1 MVLNRGRWFC
11 NIVAL
16 TSVPALVAAHE
27 ALQGTARI
35 VPSAPDRLTLE
46 LKGLT
51 PAFVEVEIGGV
62 SVVQRPLSG
71 RASPLQIP
79 LSSAGLPPGTHEAT
93 VRLYDAQGR
102 LLTTLR
108 GPVELSPD
116 PTAPITILIPRHGT
130 TVSGV
135 VPIEVRVRGQE
146 RPYVSFFVDGQVRTL
161 RNYPPYVYYWDT
173 SRERNGWH
181 TLEAWSF
188 DGSQTF
194 KSPATRVF
202 VNNPGGRTE
211 RVAPP
216 QSDEQV
222 GLNEPTLA
230 APATPTAH
238 PEWRWRGMDAIEG
251 QMRVEGRLSQPRQQP
266 APAPEAPPPVS
277 VPAVSRPA
285 PTEAHRATMPVRVPA
300 PAYRVARA
308 ETQPSRAERLSP
320 PPAESAPPAETVL
333 STVPTLG
340 AKHLRVSG
348 TAPQMRGQ
356 KLSVPQIALAPATAA
371 SAPRAT
377 TRAKGSHEGLPLHSA
392 WLPITFGTRLPA
404 PIARYEVLLDARP
417 VSFDVAPR
425 VQDGISIVAIRPIV
439 EQAGGTLRWDNLRK
453 VATIE
458 LMGRMLTLDVRAN
471 RALLEGE
478 PVQTEI
484 PLQIVNG
491 RVMVP
496 ASLLGTLLNAELA
509 FEVATHRLHI
519 NTR

>member
-1 MVLNRGRWFC
+1 MGLNRGRWFWH
-11 NIVAL
+11 IVAL
-16 TSVPALVAAHE
+16 ISVSALVAAHE

-62 SVVQRPLSG
+62 SVAQRPLSG
-71 RASPLQIP
+71 RASPLQIS

-135 VPIEVRVRGQE
+135 VPIEVRVRGQA

-188 DGSQTF
+188 DGNQTF

-202 VNNPGGRTE
+202 VNNPGGRTD

-230 APATPTAH
+230 APATPTAQ
-238 PEWRWRGMDAIEG
+238 PEGKWRGMDAIEG
-251 QMRVEGRLSQPRQQP
+251 QMRVGGRLSQPRQSP
-266 APAPEAPPPVS
+266 APAPKSLPSLSAPK
-277 VPAVSRPA
+277 VSRPA
-285 PTEAHRATMPVRVPA
+285 PAEARRARMPVRAPA
-300 PAYRVARA
+300 SAYRVAQVQA
-308 ETQPSRAERLSP
+308 QLSRADRLSP
-320 PPAESAPPAETVL
+320 LPAAPTPPTEIVL
-333 STVPTLG
+333 PTAPTLG
-340 AKHLRVSG
+340 ANRLRMSG
-348 TAPQMRGQ
+348 LAPQMRGQ
-356 KLSVPQIALAPATAA
+356 KLSIPRIALAPATAA
-371 SAPRAT
+371 SA
-377 TRAKGSHEGLPLHSA
+377 TRAPA
-392 WLPITFGTRLPA
+392 RVNWLPITFGTRLPA
-404 PIARYEVLLDARP
+404 HIAHYEVRLDARP

-425 VQDGISIVAIRPIV
+425 VQEGVPVVAIRHIV
-439 EQAGGTLRWDNLRK
+439 EQAGGTLRWDHLRK

-458 LMGRMLTLDVRAN
+458 LMGRTLTLDVRAN
-471 RALLEGE
+471 RAMLEGE

>member
-1 MVLNRGRWFC
+1 MGLNRGKWFW

-62 SVVQRPLSG
+62 AVAQRSLSG

-130 TVSGV
+130 GVSGV

-211 RVAPP
+211 RMVPP
-216 QSDEQV
+216 QSDDQV

-230 APATPTAH
+230 APATPTAQ
-238 PEWRWRGMDAIEG
+238 PELRWRGMEATEG
-251 QMRVEGRLSQPRQQP
+251 QMRAEGRLSQPRQQP
-266 APAPEAPPPVS
+266 APAPEAPLSVS
-277 VPAVSRPA
+277 VPTVSRPA
-285 PTEAHRATMPVRVPA
+285 PAEAHRATMPVRVPA
-300 PAYRVARA
+300 PAYRVAQVEA
-308 ETQPSRAERLSP
+308 QPSRAERLTP
-320 PPAESAPPAETVL
+320 PPTESAPPAETVL

-356 KLSVPQIALAPATAA
+356 KLSVPQIALAPATP
-371 SAPRAT
+371 APATRAT
-377 TRAKGSHEGLPLHSA
+377 ARVN

-404 PIARYEVLLDARP
+404 HIARYEVLLDARP
-417 VSFDVAPR
+417 ISFDVAPR
-425 VQDGISIVAIRPIV
+425 VQEGVPVVAIRHIV
-439 EQAGGTLRWDNLRK
+439 EQAGGTLRWNNQRK
-453 VATIE
+453 VAAIE
-458 LMGRMLTLDVRAN
+458 LTGRTLTLDVRAN
-471 RALLEGE
+471 RTLLEGE
-478 PVQTEI
+478 PLQTDI
-484 PLQIVNG
+484 PLQIVDG

-509 FEVATHRLHI
+509 FDATTHQLHI

>member
-1 MVLNRGRWFC
+1 MGLNRGKWFW
-11 NIVAL
+11 NIAAL

-27 ALQGTARI
+27 SWQGTARLL
-35 VPSAPDRLTLE
+35 PSAPDRLTLE
-46 LKGLT
+46 LRGLA
-51 PAFVEVEIGGV
+51 PALVEVEIGGV
-62 SVVQRPLSG
+62 SVAQRQLSG
-71 RASPLQIP
+71 KASPLQIQ
-79 LSSAGLPPGTHEAT
+79 LSGAGLPPGIHEAT
-93 VRLYDAQGR
+93 VRLYDARGR

-116 PTAPITILIPRHGT
+116 PTAPITIIIPRHGT
-130 TVSGV
+130 SVSGV
-135 VPIEVRVRGQE
+135 VPIEVRVSGQE

-188 DGSQTF
+188 DGNQTF

-211 RVAPP
+211 REVPP

-230 APATPTAH
+230 APPTPTAQ
-238 PEWRWRGMDAIEG
+238 PELNWRKTEAIEG
-251 QMRVEGRLSQPRQQP
+251 QMMTSGRLSLPPQESAP
-266 APAPEAPPPVS
+266 APAA
-277 VPAVSRPA
+277 SRPA
-285 PTEAHRATMPVRVPA
+285 PESLPTPPAEAHRATMPVQTPV
-300 PAYRVARA
+300 PAYRATQAVA
-308 ETQPSRAERLSP
+308 QPSRAERLTP
-320 PPAESAPPAETVL
+320 PPAESTPPAETVL

-340 AKHLRVSG
+340 VKHMRVSG

-356 KLSVPQIALAPATAA
+356 KLSTPQIALAPAT
-371 SAPRAT
+371 STPAPRAT
-377 TRAKGSHEGLPLHSA
+377 TRAS

-404 PIARYEVLLDARP
+404 HIARYEVLLDARP
-417 VSFDVAPR
+417 IAFDVAPR
-425 VQDGISIVAIRPIV
+425 LQDGIPMVAIRHVV
-439 EQAGGTLRWDNLRK
+439 EQVGGTLRWDNQRK

-458 LMGRMLTLDVRAN
+458 LLGRTLTLDVRAN
-471 RALLEGE
+471 RAMLEGK
-478 PVQTEI
+478 PVPTEI
-484 PLQIVNG
+484 PLQIANG

-509 FEVATHRLHI
+509 FDATTHQLHI

>member
-1 MVLNRGRWFC
+1 MGLNRGKWFW
-11 NIVAL
+11 NIAAL
-16 TSVPALVAAHE
+16 TSVLALVAAHE

-62 SVVQRPLSG
+62 SVAQRPLSG

-116 PTAPITILIPRHGT
+116 PTASITILIPRHGT
-130 TVSGV
+130 SVSGV
-135 VPIEVRVRGQE
+135 VPIEVRVSGQA

-211 RVAPP
+211 RITPP

-230 APATPTAH
+230 APATPTAQA
-238 PEWRWRGMDAIEG
+238 EWRWRGMESTEG
-251 QMRVEGRLSQPRQQP
+251 QMRIEGRLSQPRQAP
-266 APAPEAPPPVS
+266 APATKAPPSVS

-285 PTEAHRATMPVRVPA
+285 PAEVHRATMPVRVPA

-308 ETQPSRAERLSP
+308 ETQPSRADRLTP
-320 PPAESAPPAETVL
+320 PSAESVPPAETVL

-356 KLSVPQIALAPATAA
+356 KLSAPQIALASATAA
-371 SAPRAT
+371 PATRAT
-377 TRAKGSHEGLPLHSA
+377 SRAN
-392 WLPITFGTRLPA
+392 WLPITFGTRLPTH
-404 PIARYEVLLDARP
+404 IARYEVFLDARL

-425 VQDGISIVAIRPIV
+425 VQEGVPIVAIRHIV

-458 LMGRMLTLDVRAN
+458 LMGRTLTLDVRAN

-478 PVQTEI
+478 PLQTDI